1 MTRLGLPQSDDT
13 LLRSLKR
20 HAALRQEKASCSATI
35 WMRDVLPHRG
45 MLPNGP
51 SIASPECSRRV
62 GILSIGAEPIMLK
75 SLSMAAASMLN
86 LASNLIVEPRVS
98 DHAWR

>member
-1 MTRLGLPQSDDT
+1 MGSALQITRADHTGS
-13 LLRSLKR
+13 
-20 HAALRQEKASCSATI
+20 ALRGLACSATI
-35 WMRDVLPHRG
+35 KVRTVLPHRG

-51 SIASPECSRRV
+51 STASPECSRRV